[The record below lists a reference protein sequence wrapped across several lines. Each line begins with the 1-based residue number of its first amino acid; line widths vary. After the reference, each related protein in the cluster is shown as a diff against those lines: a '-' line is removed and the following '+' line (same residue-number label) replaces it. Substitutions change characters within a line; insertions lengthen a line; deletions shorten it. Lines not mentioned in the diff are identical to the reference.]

1 MQKKN
6 FSVQPHPHC
15 AVPHFRTVRKKC
27 GRMVPN
33 FYKSD
38 VKLRNKICDLQI
50 KFSGYLHY
58 KSAPP
63 NANGGA
69 SEKAPSIGQT
79 SHEGPINIKYLHMIF
94 CFLCNNKKKYQYFL
108 NCQSEKA
115 GKSYHKGIRARRID
129 VFLLGRA

>member
-1 MQKKN
+1 MARCGQVRKLIGGQIFFIPFLDELDN
-6 FSVQPHPHC
+6 FKPNFFLRVQPHPHC
-15 AVPHFRTVRKKC
+15 AAPHFRTVRKKC

-33 FYKSD
+33 FYKNE

-79 SHEGPINIKYLHMIF
+79 SHSGPIAFH
-94 CFLCNNKKKYQYFL
+94 
-108 NCQSEKA
+108 
-115 GKSYHKGIRARRID
+115 ID
-129 VFLLGRA
+129 